1 MRAIFTLFTS
11 CLLFIGGMQSATAND
26 NHKALMKKSELER
39 TFFWADYMKQISA
52 NCKVTE
58 DYFMG
63 FDKDNAAYW
72 SVDCN
77 KSRDDG
83 FLVQIPAS
91 ANAKTKQFPCSVGK
105 MIGVPCFKK
114 LD

>member
-26 NHKALMKKSELER
+26 NHKLLVKKGEVER
-39 TFFWADYMKQISA
+39 KLFWADYMKQIKA
-52 NCKVTE
+52 NCIVTE
-58 DYFMG
+58 DYHMG

-77 KSRDDG
+77 GSSDDG

-91 ANAKTKQFPCSVGK
+91 TNATTKQFPCSVGK
-105 MIGVPCFKK
+105 MIGVLCFQKI
-114 LD
+114 D